1 MSNRRGWLLLA
12 GLLFVAGILAVAA
25 GSAGS
30 DSPEHRSDN
39 DGFNG
44 TSALRQLAGRLGH
57 PVTVI
62 GASFD
67 LPEPPAVLFVFTPV
81 TPFNKDDAAKL
92 SAWVTKGGTLVYAD
106 DNTDTRVAIAFSLH
120 RVQAPVAVDAF
131 PAVPALH
138 GLSEVRASTATT
150 PYRPQ
155 PNQATM
161 LVTAGGASLAI
172 EEKVGQGRVL
182 ALAAPVLIVNGN
194 LETADDGRLA
204 ADLLGL
210 APGQAVLFDEFHH
223 NLGSGASGTWTGTV
237 WGDALIWAIIAVFVG
252 LVIRGR
258 AFGPR
263 IALRGSADRS
273 SGEYAT
279 AVGHLLRQSGGRQL
293 ALKVAGEATRRSLAG
308 RLGLSRD
315 ITLGRFSEVL
325 AQRAPALAGQ
335 YAEAEREAVAAGE
348 SESALLRA
356 ARRLHAL
363 AYPIARR

>member
-12 GLLFVAGILAVAA
+12 GLLLVAGILAVVA
-25 GSAGS
+25 GSPGS

-62 GASFD
+62 GASFE
-67 LPEPPAVLFVFTPV
+67 LPDPPAILFVFTPV
-81 TPFNKDDAAKL
+81 TPFSKEDAARL
-92 SAWVTKGGTLVYAD
+92 STWVTKGGTLVYAD

-120 RVQAPVAVDAF
+120 RVQAPAAVDAF

-138 GLSEVRASTATT
+138 GLTEVRANTVVN

-155 PNQATM
+155 PNQATV
-161 LVTAGGASLAI
+161 LVTASGAALAI
-172 EEKVGQGRVL
+172 EEKFGQGRVL
-182 ALAAPVLIVNGN
+182 ALAAPVLVVNGN

-223 NLGSGASGTWTGTV
+223 NPGGASGTWTGTV
-237 WGDALIWAIIAVFVG
+237 WGDAVIWAIIAVFLG

-263 IALRGSADRS
+263 IPLRGNADRS
-273 SGEYAT
+273 SGEYAA

-315 ITLGRFSEVL
+315 ITRGRFSEVL

-335 YAEAEREAVAAGE
+335 YEAAEREAAAAGE